1 MTLRSVLIDSI
12 TEEHLRSL
20 IADQVTELRVIEYK
34 RELPGRSDGDKKEF
48 LADVC
53 SFANTA
59 GGDLIYGITESGGTP
74 RDLVGVDAGN
84 VDAEI
89 SRLENSIRDGIK
101 PRIPGIQHQ
110 PVRLENGKHAL
121 VIRVPRS
128 FSRPHV
134 VTYKNHWKFYARS
147 SNGKYQMDVG
157 EVRRAFV
164 LSESVADRIR
174 AFRADRLGRV
184 VSGETPIPIE
194 GTSRVVL
201 HVVPISAFDSPAWVV
216 DLDIRRP
223 PLSERV
229 LLPISIVNATDT
241 EEELEDEVLWSYPSA
256 FLPRYNFDGVLC
268 DSQLGEPGE
277 GPEGYVQ
284 LFRTGV
290 IEAADNHAFIEEQ
303 SMSAINGHINGYKLD
318 EGLIKAVHRYFRLL
332 RELGVEPPIFL
343 LLSLVGVSGYQMLR
357 GGVPRHY
364 YSALRPVDRD
374 DLVVPE
380 VMVESLEQDL
390 HSLQRLMRPL
400 LDAVWNAVGLPRSP
414 HYDESG
420 NWKSRS

>member
-1 MTLRSVLIDSI
+1 MTLMSVPIDSI
-12 TEEHLRSL
+12 TENHLRAL
-20 IADQVTELRVIEYK
+20 IEDQVIELRVIEYK
-34 RELPGRSDGDKKEF
+34 QELPGRSDGDKKQF

-59 GGDLIYGITESGGTP
+59 GGDLIYGMTESGGIP
-74 RDLVGVDAGN
+74 QNLAGVDAGN
-84 VDAEI
+84 NLDAEI
-89 SRLENSIRDGIK
+89 SRLESSIRDGIR
-101 PRIPGIQHQ
+101 PRIPGIHHQ
-110 PVRLENGKHAL
+110 PVRLESGKHAL
-121 VIRVPRS
+121 VLRVPRS

-134 VTYKNHWKFYARS
+134 VTYKNHWKFHART
-147 SNGKYQMDVG
+147 SNGKYQMDVD

-174 AFRADRLGRV
+174 AFRAERLSRV

-194 GTSRVVL
+194 GTGRVVL
-201 HVVPISAFDSPAWVV
+201 HVVPISAFDSPASVV
-216 DLDIRRP
+216 DLDIQRP

-229 LLPISIVNATDT
+229 LLPISIVN
-241 EEELEDEVLWSYPSA
+241 ELELDE
-256 FLPRYNFDGVLC
+256 FLLSRDPGILRRRYNFDGVFC
-268 DSQLGEPGE
+268 DARLGAPGE
-277 GPEGYVQ
+277 NPKGYAQ

-290 IEAADNHAFIEEQ
+290 IEAVDNNAFFEEEGV
-303 SMSAINGHINGYKLD
+303 SRIDGKKLD
-318 EGLIKAVHRYFRLL
+318 EGLIKAVQRYFRLL

-343 LLSLVGVSGYQMLR
+343 LLSLVGVSDYTMLQKDM
-357 GGVPRHY
+357 PQHC

-390 HSLQRLMRPL
+390 HALQRRMRPL

-414 HYDESG
+414 RYDESG